1 MKTGSSSLWV
11 NLIHM
16 FLVAPLL
23 LWIGYHGKNTGRA
36 AFEMLLMLAFT
47 ALGYN
52 LYGLVLELNTVTGGK
67 V

>member
-1 MKTGSSSLWV
+1 MSSLWV

-36 AFEMLLMLAFT
+36 AFELVLMLAFA

-52 LYGLVLELNTVTGGK
+52 LYGLILGMNTVTGAK
-67 V
+67 